1 MLNTNERI
9 IKHKVGLLN
18 LAEWCQLAAQGSS
31 TGGSV
36 CPIQFV

>member
-18 LAEWCQLAAQGSS
+18 LVEELYHVVIPPISNSS
-31 TGGSV
+31 YS
-36 CPIQFV
+36 